1 MSTVLRKQG
10 RGLQGPQSHSHT
22 SLELVLFSYNV
33 QVNICFVPKHEI
45 FPEYPHEQNV
55 IGPWLHGAWDLE
67 KTGLRTEP

>member
-10 RGLQGPQSHSHT
+10 RGLQGPQSHPHT
-22 SLELVLFSYNV
+22 SPELVLFSYNV

-45 FPEYPHEQNV
+45 FQECHHEQNV
-55 IGPWLHGAWDLE
+55 IGPWLRGVRDLE